1 MLNRLCE
8 MSINWIGMALGAAL
22 IVCGFVMTCSPFI
35 MPTTAWET
43 KDGAPCYCSL
53 IQMSIV
59 SLLFYTLGI
68 KCVDRTLFQNLEDGA
83 LILNEVACLMY
94 SLVLMSLVLSLLIF
108 EVRACIGKLHRG
120 NAK

>member
-1 MLNRLCE
+1 MKIRRREMLNRLCE

-35 MPTTAWET
+35 MPTTAWKT

-59 SLLFYTLGI
+59 SLLFYTLGRVQRDFYARI
-68 KCVDRTLFQNLEDGA
+68 MPRRPPAAGL
-83 LILNEVACLMY
+83 
-94 SLVLMSLVLSLLIF
+94 
-108 EVRACIGKLHRG
+108 RRG
-120 NAK
+120 G